1 MLLIEI
7 YRLLK
12 SSTMSE
18 GWISFL
24 IDEIGLYTLSNA
36 GTDVYIIILLRMIRL
51 IGFGATSL
59 ILALFLK
66 SLGIPE
72 QYIGL
77 FMTLTFIGDLV
88 SSFLLSIITDQIG
101 RKKMLLAC
109 SVLMTLTGAVFG
121 LSENYYVLVITAIL
135 GILTPSG
142 GEVGPFRTVEQS
154 SIASLVPHEKRSDI
168 YAWYTFLGTFCA
180 AFGSFLAGALID
192 IVQDNY
198 GFTIVQSYKC
208 VFWVYTLLSGICVI
222 LCLFITGNIEVK
234 PDPGLEEPATTPEDN
249 ESEPTETSQLIP
261 TTGNVTNKPKN
272 KFRLLPHLSPDTYLL
287 VIKLSLLFGLDSFA
301 SSLTPISWISYY
313 IKNKFDVPSSYLGS
327 VFFTTGFV
335 SGFTSLGSTPLTKR
349 FGAVVTM
356 VFTHLPASI
365 LLALV
370 PLPSSFSLT
379 MGILVVR
386 AYTQTMDVAPK
397 HVFLATLVSDSDRT
411 AVFGFV
417 NVVKTLA
424 QVVGPSIVGVITQ
437 RGAQWISFVIAGS
450 LKATYDIGMLVTFL
464 TYNRHA
470 VH

>member
-121 LSENYYVLVITAIL
+121 SFENYYVLVITAIL

-142 GEVGPFRTVEQS
+142 GS
-154 SIASLVPHEKRSDI
+154 WSI
-168 YAWYTFLGTFCA
+168 
-180 AFGSFLAGALID
+180 
-192 IVQDNY
+192 
-198 GFTIVQSYKC
+198 
-208 VFWVYTLLSGICVI
+208 
-222 LCLFITGNIEVK
+222 
-234 PDPGLEEPATTPEDN
+234 
-249 ESEPTETSQLIP
+249 
-261 TTGNVTNKPKN
+261 
-272 KFRLLPHLSPDTYLL
+272 
-287 VIKLSLLFGLDSFA
+287 
-301 SSLTPISWISYY
+301 
-313 IKNKFDVPSSYLGS
+313 
-327 VFFTTGFV
+327 
-335 SGFTSLGSTPLTKR
+335 
-349 FGAVVTM
+349 
-356 VFTHLPASI
+356 
-365 LLALV
+365 
-370 PLPSSFSLT
+370 
-379 MGILVVR
+379 
-386 AYTQTMDVAPK
+386 
-397 HVFLATLVSDSDRT
+397 
-411 AVFGFV
+411 
-417 NVVKTLA
+417 
-424 QVVGPSIVGVITQ
+424 
-437 RGAQWISFVIAGS
+437 
-450 LKATYDIGMLVTFL
+450 
-464 TYNRHA
+464 
-470 VH
+470 